1 MTTPRFGI
9 NVISKIDKTPVILI
23 ESITTLAQKN
33 SELIIGFKNKGLI
46 MNVTLKTIAGLTT
59 LAGLLIGNSVTAANL
74 ILNPGFETGDTTSW
88 LTSGQGVGAS
98 ITVQSGNNGPSAP
111 GTFNAFMSNTIPAN
125 NLALQQSTAPGS
137 AVPGLVNYSFDLM
150 GVTSVNGGVL
160 FVHIWD
166 INSTGGVI
174 DQGPGLLGPYFPSTS
189 TWTTI
194 SGSFNAPAN
203 VNRFQI
209 EFDCTT
215 GAAAGS
221 AEAVR
226 IDNVSLSQLVPEP
239 TSLSMAALG
248 LLGVWT
254 LRRRWKV

>member
-1 MTTPRFGI
+1 
-9 NVISKIDKTPVILI
+9 
-23 ESITTLAQKN
+23 
-33 SELIIGFKNKGLI
+33 
-46 MNVTLKTIAGLTT
+46 MNVTIKTIAGLTS
-59 LAGLLIGNSVTAANL
+59 LAGLLIGNSLTAANL
-74 ILNPGFETGDTTSW
+74 LLNPGFETGDTTSW
-88 LTSGQGVGAS
+88 LTLGQGVGAS

-111 GTFNAFMSNTIPAN
+111 GTFSAFMSNTIPAN
-125 NLALQQSTAPGS
+125 NLALQQSTALGS
-137 AVPGLVNYSFDLM
+137 AVPGLVNYSFDLE
-150 GVTSVNGGVL
+150 GFTSANGGVL

-194 SGSFNAPAN
+194 SGSFTAPAN
-203 VNRFQI
+203 VNHFEI

-226 IDNVSLSQLVPEP
+226 IDNVSLNQPVPEP
-239 TSLSMAALG
+239 ASFSLAALG

-254 LRRRWKV
+254 LRRGWKV